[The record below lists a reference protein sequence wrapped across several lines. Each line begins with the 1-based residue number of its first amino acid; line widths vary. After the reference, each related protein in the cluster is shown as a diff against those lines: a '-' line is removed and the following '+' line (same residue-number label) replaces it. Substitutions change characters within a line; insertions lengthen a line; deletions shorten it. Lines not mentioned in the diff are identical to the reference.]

1 MDSFGTILTLTTFG
15 ESHGSAMGGVLS
27 GVPAGAKIDLEALQ
41 RFIDRRSPGKSPLT
55 SARREAD
62 TVQILSGLLDGV
74 TLGTAIGFIVS
85 NDDARS
91 ADYSEIAK
99 TYRPS
104 HADYTYEAK
113 YGIRD
118 YRGGGRAS
126 ARETVSRVVAG
137 GIALQ
142 ILEMMGVTIRSS
154 IASVG
159 SVNYDGEPTDDCG
172 LTEKMRRCIAE
183 AKAEGDTL
191 GGVISCTIVGVKAG
205 VGDPVAGKLS
215 ARLGAA
221 MLSIPAVKGFDYG
234 MGFEGTTRRGSEMA
248 DAFTEG
254 FRTLTNHSGGIQ
266 GGISNGEE
274 IYFRVAFKPVATLM
288 QPLRS
293 IDVDGG
299 EVLIHPRGRHDACV
313 LPRALPIVEAM
324 AALVVLDSILI
335 NRCARI

>member
-1 MDSFGTILTLTTFG
+1 MDTFGTILALTTFG
-15 ESHGSAMGGVLS
+15 ESHGPAMGGVLS

-41 RFIDRRSPGKSPLT
+41 QFVDRRSPGKSTLT
-55 SARREAD
+55 SARREGD
-62 TVQILSGLLDGV
+62 KVQILSGLLNGV
-74 TLGTAIGFIVS
+74 TLGTAIGFIVP

-91 ADYSEIAK
+91 ADYSEIAR

-113 YGIRD
+113 YGLRD

-142 ILEMMGVTIRSS
+142 ILDSMGVTIRSH
-154 IASVG
+154 IDSVG
-159 SVNYDGEPTDDCG
+159 AVDYDGEPVDAED

-183 AKAEGDTL
+183 AKADGDTV
-191 GGVISCTIVGVKAG
+191 GGVIHCSITGVKAG

-234 MGFEGTTRRGSEMA
+234 MGFEGVRRRGSEVA
-248 DAFTEG
+248 DFFTEG

-288 QPLRS
+288 MPVQS
-293 IDVDGG
+293 VDVDGN
-299 EVLIHPRGRHDACV
+299 EVMISPRGRHDACV